1 MTVLLADISFG
12 EGLLF
17 IFEFFLLFA
26 WIWILISIIGDLFR
40 DHELSGVAKAVWVFF
55 LVFLPF
61 LGVLLYLIVRGNG
74 MRDRTIKAQVEA
86 KKEFDIIRP
95 RTGPDRLSRGRTPQA
110 RRAEGKG
117 RCRPRSSTGQS
128 RSCLP
133 ECLRPQSLFPPVRR
147 ERAARGWRSFSRWRC
162 SCSSSTPR

>member
-1 MTVLLADISFG
+1 MTVPLADISFG

-26 WIWILISIIGDLFR
+26 WIWILVSILSDLFR

-74 MRDRTIKAQVEA
+74 MRDRTIKAQA
-86 KKEFDIIRP
+86 DTKKEFDSYVREQAQASSP
-95 RTGPDRLSRGRTPQA
+95 ADELHKLAELKDKGSLSAEEFDQA
-110 RRAEGKG
+110 KAK
-117 RCRPRSSTGQS
+117 
-128 RSCLP
+128 L
-133 ECLRPQSLFPPVRR
+133 L
-147 ERAARGWRSFSRWRC
+147 A
-162 SCSSSTPR
+162 

>member
-1 MTVLLADISFG
+1 MPIADISFG

-26 WIWILISIIGDLFR
+26 WIWILISIISDLFR

-74 MRDRTIKAQVEA
+74 MRDRTIKEQADA
-86 KKEFDIIRP
+86 KKHFDEYVREQAGAGSSVEELHKLNELKEKGALSPEEF
-95 RTGPDRLSRGRTPQA
+95 
-110 RRAEGKG
+110 
-117 RCRPRSSTGQS
+117 
-128 RSCLP
+128 
-133 ECLRPQSLFPPVRR
+133 
-147 ERAARGWRSFSRWRC
+147 ERAKAKLLS
-162 SCSSSTPR
+162 

>member
-1 MTVLLADISFG
+1 MPLADISFG

-61 LGVLLYLIVRGNG
+61 FGVLLYLIVRGNG
-74 MRDRTIKAQVEA
+74 MRDRTIKAQVDA
-86 KKEFDIIRP
+86 KKEFDGYVREQAQAGSP
-95 RTGPDRLSRGRTPQA
+95 ADELHKLAELKDKGALSAEEFDRAKAKLLG
-110 RRAEGKG
+110 
-117 RCRPRSSTGQS
+117 
-128 RSCLP
+128 
-133 ECLRPQSLFPPVRR
+133 
-147 ERAARGWRSFSRWRC
+147 
-162 SCSSSTPR
+162 

>member
-1 MTVLLADISFG
+1 MPLADISFG

-26 WIWILISIIGDLFR
+26 WIWILISVISDLFR

-74 MRDRTIKAQVEA
+74 MRDRTLKEQADA
-86 KKEFDIIRP
+86 KKHFDQYVREQAGAGSAADELHKLSELKAKGDLSSEEF
-95 RTGPDRLSRGRTPQA
+95 
-110 RRAEGKG
+110 
-117 RCRPRSSTGQS
+117 
-128 RSCLP
+128 
-133 ECLRPQSLFPPVRR
+133 
-147 ERAARGWRSFSRWRC
+147 ERAKAKLLA
-162 SCSSSTPR
+162 

>member
-1 MTVLLADISFG
+1 MPLADISFG

-61 LGVLLYLIVRGNG
+61 FGVLLYLIVRGNG
-74 MRDRTIKAQVEA
+74 MRDRTIKAQVDA
-86 KKEFDIIRP
+86 KKEFDSYVREQAQ
-95 RTGPDRLSRGRTPQA
+95 TGSPADELHKLAGLKDKGAISAEEFDRAKAKLLG
-110 RRAEGKG
+110 
-117 RCRPRSSTGQS
+117 
-128 RSCLP
+128 
-133 ECLRPQSLFPPVRR
+133 
-147 ERAARGWRSFSRWRC
+147 
-162 SCSSSTPR
+162 